1 MTIDLD
7 DPIALMLVAAAA
19 LERSGTECAAYGG
32 LALGMY
38 GEPRET
44 RDADFAVTGVDVE
57 RARIA
62 LAELGVEVVVAFS
75 SLRFGGCDVSR
86 LSLVGGNQA
95 NTVDLVSPRS
105 SRFAANVLRRAVTGS
120 LRGREIRAIS
130 PEDFVILKVL
140 ATRERDLE
148 DARSVIETQRARLDE
163 ALIRKE
169 IEQLIEEIPDHD
181 IRGRFTRLLPPPS
194 PQSPPPP
201 PPPPG
206 C

>member
-1 MTIDLD
+1 MSIDLD

-19 LERSGTECAAYGG
+19 LERSGAECAAYGG

-57 RARIA
+57 RARLA
-62 LAELGVEVVVAFS
+62 LADLGVEVVIAFS
-75 SLRFGGCDVSR
+75 NIRFGGCDVSR
-86 LSLVGGNQA
+86 LSLVGGSQI
-95 NTVDLVSPRS
+95 NTVDLVTPRSPR
-105 SRFAANVLRRAVTGS
+105 FAGNVFRRAVTGS
-120 LRGREIRAIS
+120 LRGHEIRATS

-148 DARSVIETQRARLDE
+148 DARSVIVTQRTRLDQ
-163 ALIRKE
+163 ALIRME

-181 IRGRFTRLLPPPS
+181 IRGRFARLS
-194 PQSPPPP
+194 QSESR
-201 PPPPG
+201 
-206 C
+206 